1 MKPIVIAYSERQDVC
16 SSSLVNYFELR
27 KTTGKLQTSYKVSI
41 MRGHWL
47 ANSLAPKEK
56 PQ

>member
-41 MRGHWL
+41 MRGH
-47 ANSLAPKEK
+47 
-56 PQ
+56 